1 MGASSQGTF
10 KIVFKE
16 KLPAA
21 NYSQM
26 IGIIILNQRWAMSK
40 ISILKKVSSL
50 VLHALIKLKQK
61 WVVQFIHKI
70 QIKTI

>member
-50 VLHALIKLKQK
+50 VLRALIKLKQK